1 MSGRAGLHLR
11 EGRTSSP
18 GGRSWAR
25 RCNSGRPE
33 VGRRWPH
40 LRILKSGPEFKPA
53 VRMSSPVSGL
63 HFRVRRKWAEYLAE
77 PESRNWV
84 AHLDFQLAR
93 TCRLALA
100 LVCALHGR
108 LHGQFSVQPVAT
120 TDFAASAARAAARVR
135 GMEDRHDA
143 IGNHC
148 SDPRLYPGLLL
159 LLRDHV
165 QVLRHCD
172 RWIDTPR
179 AEESILEPAAQGVT
193 SIHYGSGS
201 SGGSRP

>member
-33 VGRRWPH
+33 VGRSWPH

-77 PESRNWV
+77 PPRC
-84 AHLDFQLAR
+84 AR
-93 TCRLALA
+93 IN
-100 LVCALHGR
+100 
-108 LHGQFSVQPVAT
+108 P
-120 TDFAASAARAAARVR
+120 
-135 GMEDRHDA
+135 E
-143 IGNHC
+143 
-148 SDPRLYPGLLL
+148 
-159 LLRDHV
+159 
-165 QVLRHCD
+165 
-172 RWIDTPR
+172 
-179 AEESILEPAAQGVT
+179 
-193 SIHYGSGS
+193 
-201 SGGSRP
+201 

>member
-33 VGRRWPH
+33 VGRSWPH

-77 PESRNWV
+77 
-84 AHLDFQLAR
+84 
-93 TCRLALA
+93 
-100 LVCALHGR
+100 
-108 LHGQFSVQPVAT
+108 
-120 TDFAASAARAAARVR
+120 
-135 GMEDRHDA
+135 
-143 IGNHC
+143 
-148 SDPRLYPGLLL
+148 
-159 LLRDHV
+159 LRR
-165 QVLRHCD
+165 Q
-172 RWIDTPR
+172 DTPLWGR
-179 AEESILEPAAQGVT
+179 
-193 SIHYGSGS
+193 HYYTVGYV
-201 SGGSRP
+201 RYARLRF